1 MLPAERKS
9 RGHHPSYE
17 NVSTDRNQQPITFG
31 CPARLNPL
39 AVARTDALPFQFA
52 ESSWEAELEK
62 LWKLKFR
69 AAIIG
74 PKGSGKTTLL
84 EQLYSRLAGSERP
97 VVLRRT
103 PISKTDQASLLSDT
117 ERLASDSI
125 LLLDSAEQLSRGNQR
140 ILLKVVQARNIGLV
154 VTTHHPG
161 ILPTWIECRTNLELL
176 HSLLGQL
183 LPAQSTPWQLP
194 ANAAFRKYQGNIRE
208 VFRELYD
215 LYASGELV

>member
-1 MLPAERKS
+1 MSIDLKRLPA
-9 RGHHPSYE
+9 
-17 NVSTDRNQQPITFG
+17 TLG

-52 ESSWEAELEK
+52 ESGWEAELEK
-62 LWKLKFR
+62 LRKLKFR

-84 EQLYSRLAGSERP
+84 EQLRSRLTEFDRP

-103 PISKTDQASLLSDT
+103 PLSKTDQASLLSDT

-125 LLLDSAEQLSRGNQR
+125 LLLDSAEQLSRRNQR
-140 ILLKVVQARNIGLV
+140 ILLKVIQARNLGLV
-154 VTTHHPG
+154 VTTHQPG
-161 ILPTWIECRTNLELL
+161 FLPTWIECRTSLELL

-183 LPAQSTPWQLP
+183 LPAQSAAWQLP
-194 ANAAFRKYQGNIRE
+194 AKAAFRKHQGNIRE
-208 VFRELYD
+208 VFRDLYD
-215 LYASGELV
+215 LYASGELA